1 MGYAIDMGGGYVYTF
16 LALGTQ
22 GLYNKQGFIIRQIEL
37 IKRGDIMKKLFV
49 IGLVLLSIGCIRV
62 QSYVKP
68 DANFS
73 TLKKVALIKFGV
85 YVPFVE
91 FKSQSSQK
99 SDSQGLTKS
108 ESQGTINISPQN
120 ESLSNILTDAIALA
134 FIKKDFNVIT

>member
-1 MGYAIDMGGGYVYTF
+1 MGYAIDIGGGYVYTL

-22 GLYNKQGFIIRQIEL
+22 GLYNKQGFVMRQIEL
-37 IKRGDIMKKLFV
+37 KGRDSMKKLFV
-49 IGLVLLSIGCIRV
+49 IGLVLLSFGCIRV

-73 TLKKVALIKFGV
+73 NLKKVALIKFGV